1 MHQTDHHSTATS
13 SSGSFKVFYSDLDLW
28 ALTVDQLKQHMKDLG
43 IYHGCSHLRK
53 EELIEKIKEFNHLVE
68 EHHHHDHHGE
78 KRKHNDSEIKK
89 EESPKKEK
97 VSDDILEED
106 LLHPHSFSSL
116 SISKKEEPAEVAATT
131 HHHITSSHKSK
142 EHRKRRFVSSCPI
155 KTQERIE
162 RALTQKLF
170 LIERKVNSAHEQTFV
185 VMGTTGNVY
194 DVVIGEEPSCNCP
207 DAENGNLCKHVLFVL
222 LKVLRIEESSYLIYQ
237 HALLPSEIE
246 EIFKKAPANNSM
258 ANSQAI
264 ATYKHLKGEE
274 ERNPF
279 ITSNCPICCDGFSQL
294 DEQKEAG
301 YCHCC
306 GVNVHA
312 DCLKAWKGFNKEYP
326 CPICKASKMGEG
338 GGGVVASSSHHHSN
352 NNQAKM
358 NEGYLNLSEFQPE
371 IKTTEREYVHSSR
384 WNQRY
389 GYNDDDESSSN
400 QEDDEEY

>member
-1 MHQTDHHSTATS
+1 MHQTDHHHSTATS

-68 EHHHHDHHGE
+68 EHHHDHHGE
-78 KRKHNDSEIKK
+78 KRKHNDSELKK

-131 HHHITSSHKSK
+131 HHHISSHKSK

-237 HALLPSEIE
+237 HALLPSELE

-338 GGGVVASSSHHHSN
+338 GGVAAASHHHSN

-371 IKTTEREYVHSSR
+371 ITTTEREYVHSSR

-389 GYNDDDESSSN
+389 GYNDDESSSN
-400 QEDDEEY
+400 QEDDEY

>member
-68 EHHHHDHHGE
+68 EHHHDHHGE

-131 HHHITSSHKSK
+131 HHHISTSGSSSHKSK

-162 RALTQKLF
+162 RALTQK
-170 LIERKVNSAHEQTFV
+170 
-185 VMGTTGNVY
+185 
-194 DVVIGEEPSCNCP
+194 
-207 DAENGNLCKHVLFVL
+207 
-222 LKVLRIEESSYLIYQ
+222 
-237 HALLPSEIE
+237 
-246 EIFKKAPANNSM
+246 
-258 ANSQAI
+258 
-264 ATYKHLKGEE
+264 
-274 ERNPF
+274 
-279 ITSNCPICCDGFSQL
+279 
-294 DEQKEAG
+294 
-301 YCHCC
+301 
-306 GVNVHA
+306 
-312 DCLKAWKGFNKEYP
+312 
-326 CPICKASKMGEG
+326 
-338 GGGVVASSSHHHSN
+338 
-352 NNQAKM
+352 
-358 NEGYLNLSEFQPE
+358 
-371 IKTTEREYVHSSR
+371 
-384 WNQRY
+384 
-389 GYNDDDESSSN
+389 
-400 QEDDEEY
+400 